1 MRATLLLKL
10 VVLVLSVIAV
20 IYGISIVLQ
29 SNNADK
35 HSNQPP
41 ATLNTITP
49 DSKLT
54 SAQPSAPHET
64 EAESSSAPSIGK
76 EPDTKEDTYKV
87 AAKKS
92 VQFLEE
98 GNPAQ
103 SQIEMRV
110 AIGMASKQG
119 APAAQ
124 LDVLRNMLM
133 RIEYCKAGPEAML
146 AWLATS
152 EAALVDT
159 DVCGVVS
166 IDRVRMKIEALVA
179 MGKLQESWDE
189 SKNLLACFTK
199 PGSAQMKEALAL
211 EQAIRIAGMAG
222 ANEQIANLET
232 RLRATVEAGIALKT
246 LQDPQLPLA
255 TLGTLAKMR
264 GDCATAI
271 KLYNQA
277 LEGFDINQWLREKR
291 VAPWRLQVLALV
303 AMDRVD
309 CLRQVGQ
316 IERAKGS
323 ASVLSAD
330 LATALGEQDPLA
342 MQAADQRDQILY
354 APMSP

>member
-1 MRATLLLKL
+1 MRATLIFKL

-41 ATLNTITP
+41 ATSNTITP
-49 DSKLT
+49 GSKLT

-64 EAESSSAPSIGK
+64 EAASSSAPSIGK
-76 EPDTKEDTYKV
+76 EPDTKEDTYQV
-87 AAKKS
+87 TAKKA

-110 AIGMASKQG
+110 AIGMASEQG